1 LGNIAKI
8 AESLSGT
15 GMSITAQR
23 LASGPGWSVDDV
35 VCTAGPDDRPFEE
48 QHDGACIAAVMEGT
62 FQYRSSHGTAVLGPG
77 AVLLGSH
84 GQCFECGH
92 DHGVGDRCLAL
103 HFAPDY
109 LESIV
114 AGVPRARTTAFAV
127 PRLPPLPSLMPL
139 IAAAEAAR
147 EERDHGE
154 LEELAV
160 QFAGAVAAILAGT
173 DASWRRPGPRDERR
187 ISRVLRRIEE
197 DAAAPEGERLSLTA
211 LAAEAAMSRYHFLR
225 SFRQVVGMTPHQ
237 YVLRT
242 RLHRAAVRLRL
253 SDEPVSAVAFDAG
266 FNDLSSFNHR
276 FRRIMGDSPSVYRA
290 RRGRGRTLEQRRA
303 RNGSERP

>member
-1 LGNIAKI
+1 
-8 AESLSGT
+8 
-15 GMSITAQR
+15 
-23 LASGPGWSVDDV
+23 
-35 VCTAGPDDRPFEE
+35 
-48 QHDGACIAAVMEGT
+48 
-62 FQYRSSHGTAVLGPG
+62 
-77 AVLLGSH
+77 
-84 GQCFECGH
+84 
-92 DHGVGDRCLAL
+92 
-103 HFAPDY
+103 
-109 LESIV
+109 
-114 AGVPRARTTAFAV
+114 
-127 PRLPPLPSLMPL
+127 
-139 IAAAEAAR
+139 
-147 EERDHGE
+147 
-154 LEELAV
+154 
-160 QFAGAVAAILAGT
+160 LAGT
-173 DASWRRPGPRDERR
+173 DASWRRPGLRDERR
-187 ISRVLRRIEE
+187 ISRVLRRIEG
-197 DAAAPEGERLSLTA
+197 DADASEGERLSLTA